1 MGKKR
6 RIMSSNKFKSK
17 NSHLANALSRT
28 KELSDRVDEVVEAV
42 TIPAPEIV
50 KPNPI
55 TKVKPA
61 TTQRK
66 STKKSRTTKKT
77 KSTSKK

>member
-17 NSHLANALSRT
+17 NSYLADALSRT
-28 KELSDRVDEVVEAV
+28 RELSDRVGEVAEAV
-42 TIPAPEIV
+42 IAPAP
-50 KPNPI
+50 
-55 TKVKPA
+55 KVAKPA
-61 TTQRK
+61 KPKAISKAKSSTTRRK
-66 STKKSRTTKKT
+66 SS